1 MRLLVVSDREEPGL
15 WDYYT
20 PRKTEDVD
28 LILSC
33 GDLDPDYLEFLV
45 TVVNK
50 PLLFVRGNHDTIY
63 DQKPPLGCIDIDR
76 KVYTYQ
82 NIRILGLGGSY
93 RYRPGDDMYTEAEM
107 RRQIRKAAFGIY
119 RAKGFDILLAHAPAA
134 GYGDLADRAHRGFQ
148 CFNNLLQKYR
158 PEYMLHGHVHMEY
171 GRIQRE
177 LTHECG
183 TKIINCSGHVIL
195 DIPDRDT
202 TK

>member
-20 PRKTEDVD
+20 PRKTEGVD

-50 PLLFVRGNHDTIY
+50 PLLYVRGNHDTVY
-63 DQKPPLGCIDIDR
+63 DRKPPLGCIDIGR

-134 GYGDLADRAHRGFQ
+134 GYGDLEDRAHRGFQ
-148 CFNNLLQKYR
+148 CFNDLLEKYR

-177 LTHECG
+177 HIHACG

-195 DIPDRDT
+195 DIPGRDT